1 MIIPPEMHRLF
12 LLFGCEGAGG
22 LETLADYLAQAKAP
36 QRRVRMAEV
45 LWSGRN
51 GRFPAWSPGLHGT
64 SPCSQIM
71 GRSSS
76 GSASPPGIWPFLRG
90 GLGGIFPG
98 NRPGRLCQGKMLF
111 RIPWERDD
119 DLDTLAGQGATCR
132 NLPARSDT
140 RGALCPA
147 APAGSGP
154 LRRKSAEQTAAPGPC
169 RMGKTPCIS
178 RGQARHWT
186 ENLRNHAGGSAPPG
200 QRRTTHAQPAAI

>member
-1 MIIPPEMHRLF
+1 MGGTDVFRPGAQGCMEPARVHRSWDVHHRDQRLRRASGRFSGAGLEGFSREIARGGYAGAKCCSASRARLF
-12 LLFGCEGAGG
+12 GG
-22 LETLADYLAQAKAP
+22 
-36 QRRVRMAEV
+36 
-45 LWSGRN
+45 GR
-51 GRFPAWSPGLHGT
+51 H
-64 SPCSQIM
+64 
-71 GRSSS
+71 
-76 GSASPPGIWPFLRG
+76 
-90 GLGGIFPG
+90 
-98 NRPGRLCQGKMLF
+98 
-111 RIPWERDD
+111 D

>member
-71 GRSSS
+71 GRSLS

-90 GLGGIFPG
+90 GLGGIFP
-98 NRPGRLCQGKMLF
+98 
-111 RIPWERDD
+111 
-119 DLDTLAGQGATCR
+119 TCR

>member
-1 MIIPPEMHRLF
+1 MMDTRSAWARRAGNEPEGGPRFRNRLQVLTEERPPGRRCLRRGVIIPPEMHRLF

-90 GLGGIFPG
+90 GLGGLFPG
-98 NRPGRLCQGKMLF
+98 NRPGRLCRGKMLF
-111 RIPWERDD
+111 RIPWERDVD
-119 DLDTLAGQGATCR
+119 YTL
-132 NLPARSDT
+132 
-140 RGALCPA
+140 
-147 APAGSGP
+147 
-154 LRRKSAEQTAAPGPC
+154 LRRMIAFNRTEKAHCKTFW
-169 RMGKTPCIS
+169 RGK
-178 RGQARHWT
+178 A
-186 ENLRNHAGGSAPPG
+186 
-200 QRRTTHAQPAAI
+200 

>member
-1 MIIPPEMHRLF
+1 MDTRSAWARRAGNEPEGGPRFRNRLQVLTEERPPGAPLLEVIIPPEMHRLF

-98 NRPGRLCQGKMLF
+98 NRPGRLCRGKMLF
-111 RIPWERDD
+111 RIPWERDVD
-119 DLDTLAGQGATCR
+119 YTL
-132 NLPARSDT
+132 
-140 RGALCPA
+140 
-147 APAGSGP
+147 
-154 LRRKSAEQTAAPGPC
+154 LRRMIAFNRTEKAHCKTFW
-169 RMGKTPCIS
+169 RGK
-178 RGQARHWT
+178 A
-186 ENLRNHAGGSAPPG
+186 
-200 QRRTTHAQPAAI
+200 